1 MSTSCTTP
9 LTKRKRAGKQQQ
21 RALLVDFVK
30 RCLSREE
37 RLLITLHYSEA
48 LTLNEVAAVLQ
59 RPFEYISRLHQ
70 SILARVRR
78 QLSPAGDDRMLV
90 A

>member
-1 MSTSCTTP
+1 MSTSCTNP
-9 LTKRKRAGKQQQ
+9 LAERKRAGKQQ
-21 RALLVDFVK
+21 RALLVDYVK

-48 LTLNEVAAVLQ
+48 LTLNEIAAVLQ